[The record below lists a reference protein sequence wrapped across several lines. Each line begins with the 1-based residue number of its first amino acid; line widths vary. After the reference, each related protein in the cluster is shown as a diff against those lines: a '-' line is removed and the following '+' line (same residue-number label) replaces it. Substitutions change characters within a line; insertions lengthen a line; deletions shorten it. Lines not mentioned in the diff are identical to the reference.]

1 MQEGLKITG
10 KTILSTEDLNWPSC
24 AVACFDNSEC
34 NFWTHRQNSEGKN
47 LCVLK
52 SSASE
57 KGGKRE
63 SGSTSGQK
71 ACGRFGADVLSSAN
85 LVHVNKI
92 STARILAQ
100 ESGDE
105 KLTSEAEDFD
115 DNSTGRKKTLQ
126 K

>member
-1 MQEGLKITG
+1 MQQGLKITG

-52 SSASE
+52 SSVSE
-57 KGGKRE
+57 KEGKRE
-63 SGSTSGQK
+63 SGSISGQK
-71 ACGRFGADVLSSAN
+71 ACGKFGVDVLSSAN

-92 STARILAQ
+92 STSSKLPEI
-100 ESGDE
+100 EDE
-105 KLTSEAEDFD
+105 KLTSEAEELYHD
-115 DNSTGRKKTLQ
+115 SAGRKRTLQ
-126 K
+126 Q